1 MLEKKLW
8 ANENA
13 RYFDEKLTMSLFRSR
28 IYTNLTHGFRQAIAT
43 PPVHQYIFARHMSD
57 SAFLSRENVVERV
70 MNVIKGFDRV
80 EPSKVSENAHFTN
93 DLGLDSLDSVE
104 LLMAVE
110 EEFCIEIPDN
120 DAEKILSTADAIK
133 YICSHPHAK

>member
-1 MLEKKLW
+1 
-8 ANENA
+8 
-13 RYFDEKLTMSLFRSR
+13 MSLFRSR
-28 IYTNLTHGFRQAIAT
+28 LYSNLTQGFRQSVAT
-43 PPVHQYIFARHMSD
+43 PSFQYVFTRSMSE
-57 SAFLSRENVVERV
+57 AFLSKDNVTERV
-70 MNVIKGFDRV
+70 LSVIKGFDRV
-80 EPSKVSENAHFTN
+80 EPAKVTAAAHFTN
-93 DLGLDSLDSVE
+93 DLGLDSLDAVE